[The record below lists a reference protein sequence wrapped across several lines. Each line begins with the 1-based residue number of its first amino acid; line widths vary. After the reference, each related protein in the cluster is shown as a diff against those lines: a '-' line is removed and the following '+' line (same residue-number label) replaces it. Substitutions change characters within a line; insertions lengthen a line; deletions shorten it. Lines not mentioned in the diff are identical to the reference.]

1 MVIILCLQKNYA
13 KNFLNKGV
21 FMVYSEMEK
30 DSDDDILDKIYD
42 EIEFEADYKEKS
54 KITFLENDNAEEEL
68 LDEFM

>member
-1 MVIILCLQKNYA
+1 
-13 KNFLNKGV
+13 
-21 FMVYSEMEK
+21 MVYSEMEK